1 MDKEKSKRLQD
12 SINKINKRF
21 GAGTVMKASDAAK
34 EGKLQKRIL
43 PTPSLELNSAL
54 HCGGFGGIVELYGP
68 NSSGKTSLAID
79 TIVKNQQMDSNF
91 VAAWLETE
99 GSVTQDI
106 LAGHG
111 VDLERLVFWQQED
124 VGNAENALDVA
135 RGLISAGDID
145 MMVVNSVAGL
155 SPKTEV
161 TDDLEKQNIALT
173 ARLLSK
179 FFRVANGIASKN
191 KITMVFINQ
200 IRDNVGQMF
209 GDTTTTTGGK
219 ALAFYASQRIKMN
232 KNKIMAADPIKEEEG
247 VKISCIIHKNRFAGR
262 NNPYTKCIYYARYNS
277 GIDSVVAV
285 PQFLLDAGIIRQAG
299 AWLYYEDSNGNP
311 YNINGTLCKFSSRN
325 AFLEALRTNKVLFDT
340 LVGKLNNVSQAQ
352 NASEIAEIEKENTEI
367 NNHMDNI
374 IKEETNEEIQ
384 EILEDNISS
393 DDEDLV

>member
-1 MDKEKSKRLQD
+1 M
-12 SINKINKRF
+12 
-21 GAGTVMKASDAAK
+21 
-34 EGKLQKRIL
+34 
-43 PTPSLELNSAL
+43 
-54 HCGGFGGIVELYGP
+54 
-68 NSSGKTSLAID
+68 
-79 TIVKNQQMDSNF
+79 
-91 VAAWLETE
+91 
-99 GSVTQDI
+99 
-106 LAGHG
+106 
-111 VDLERLVFWQQED
+111 
-124 VGNAENALDVA
+124 
-135 RGLISAGDID
+135 
-145 MMVVNSVAGL
+145 
-155 SPKTEV
+155 
-161 TDDLEKQNIALT
+161 
-173 ARLLSK
+173 LSK

-232 KNKIMAADPIKEEEG
+232 KNKIMASDPIKEEEG

-262 NNPYTKCIYYARYNS
+262 YNPYTKCIYYARYNS

-340 LVGKLNNVSQAQ
+340 LVGKLNNVSQTQ